1 MRRVKTV
8 KPALR
13 RPKGCFLVPDADVS
27 EAQTLGLIVLA
38 ISRVIKEKGI
48 TERVGK
54 TKTAKVAFNV
64 AKKLNLPV
72 TRSWYKYGGYVWP
85 QFDLENRLNEHCGR
99 LAPTQEARYVEK
111 LAFGNQRELFNQY
124 ILAVEKELPIL
135 KEDLSGTLER
145 IYAEDAPKHL
155 QHVYLSHKKMTDRF
169 SKVTE
174 FARSGFPQ
182 PVFLPASQEIT
193 TFHRRISYF
202 KDRPE
207 VVDLVI
213 ETTSLLEDLLITYET
228 NQDDA
233 KKLKEWVEFFEKSLD
248 FYHRRIWILPA
259 SIMSIETAEGP
270 REREVKEICEHD
282 LKSSWTLRNKLEE
295 LSDEAFEKGVYP
307 SKSDI
312 LAVQER
318 LAVHLGPKETE
329 IRDVFA
335 EALRTPGRM

>member
-8 KPALR
+8 KSALW
-13 RPKGCFLVPDADVS
+13 RPKGCFLVPDVAVS

-48 TERVGK
+48 TERVGN

-64 AKKLNLPV
+64 AKKLNLPI
-72 TRSWYKYGGYVWP
+72 TRSWYKYGSYVWP
-85 QFDLENRLNEHCGR
+85 QFELENRLNEHRGT
-99 LAPTQEARYVEK
+99 LALSQEARHVES
-111 LAFGNQRELFNQY
+111 LAFGSQRESFKQY
-124 ILAVEKELPIL
+124 VRAVEEELPTL

-145 IYAEDAPKHL
+145 IYAEGAPKHL
-155 QHVYLSHKKMTDRF
+155 RHVYLSHKKMTDRF
-169 SKVTE
+169 SKVTD

-193 TFHRRISYF
+193 NFHRRISCF

-213 ETTSLLEDLLITYET
+213 ETTSLLEDLLVTYET
-228 NQDDA
+228 NQSDA
-233 KKLKEWVEFFEKSLD
+233 KRLKEWVAFFEKVLE
-248 FYHRRIWILPA
+248 FYHKRVWILPA
-259 SIMSIETAEGP
+259 SVMSIETAEGP
-270 REREVKEICEHD
+270 REQEVKEICEHD
-282 LKSSWTLRNKLEE
+282 LKSSWTLRSKLEE
-295 LSDEAFEKGVYP
+295 LSEEAFEKGVYP

-318 LAVHLGPKETE
+318 IAAQLGPEE
-329 IRDVFA
+329 NDVRAFFA
-335 EALRTPGRM
+335 ETLRTPRRT